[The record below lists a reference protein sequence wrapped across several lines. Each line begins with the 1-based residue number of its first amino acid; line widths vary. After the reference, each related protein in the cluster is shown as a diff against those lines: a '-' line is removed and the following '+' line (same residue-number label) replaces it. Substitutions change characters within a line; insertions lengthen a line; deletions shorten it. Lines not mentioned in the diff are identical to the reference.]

1 MRFNK
6 QSRQKMFAIWA
17 KKEHRNLLRLH
28 RAGIPCPEPI
38 KQREH
43 TLVLS
48 FIGKDHWPAPQLREI
63 DLSKANW
70 RRCYAQVLELARLM
84 FLKCHLVHADLSE
97 YNVLYHE
104 KVCHVIDVGQAVD
117 TGHPKARE
125 LLRRDMSVVESFFT
139 RKGLAGC
146 LEAAVAERFVV
157 SYRGPSSCDH
167 DAAGVSVTVEGG
179 GGTSEEERPLSG
191 VDVILELMETPGI
204 GADEKLQAACAAA
217 EPWASRQSKQQG
229 ARNDSDDDDD
239 LVSSEDEDGE
249 EGGSSHPEY
258 AEEEK
263 GAGEE
268 EEEEAGWTM
277 VDAEE
282 AGGDKVELNER
293 ERARTAAEKEA
304 LKAGIF

>member
-6 QSRQKMFAIWA
+6 QSREKMFAIWA

-70 RRCYAQVLELARLM
+70 RRLVEKNPTKNTRRNGWSRCYAQVLELARLM

-125 LLRRDMSVVESFFT
+125 LLRRDMSVVDSFFR
-139 RKGLAGC
+139 RKG
-146 LEAAVAERFVV
+146 V
-157 SYRGPSSCDH
+157 
-167 DAAGVSVTVEGG
+167 
-179 GGTSEEERPLSG
+179 
-191 VDVILELMETPGI
+191 
-204 GADEKLQAACAAA
+204 
-217 EPWASRQSKQQG
+217 
-229 ARNDSDDDDD
+229 
-239 LVSSEDEDGE
+239 
-249 EGGSSHPEY
+249 
-258 AEEEK
+258 
-263 GAGEE
+263 
-268 EEEEAGWTM
+268 
-277 VDAEE
+277 
-282 AGGDKVELNER
+282 
-293 ERARTAAEKEA
+293 
-304 LKAGIF
+304 